1 MQQQINQLTKG
12 NNKMSNAKNIIA
24 RAIATRVEKLQ
35 NAQIADSA
43 KASQIKQLMPLL
55 KVADD
60 KRVKHARELMT
71 DTDFNEVAKIIASC
85 DEHGKGIEQVKTI
98 VKIIDVIK
106 NVSQGLSAKS
116 NNFNCCINAMLHNG
130 NTASRSELV
139 IAQSAKAR
147 EGLAGKVREGF
158 NVRSSSYSIGTGDS
172 QASQVLQV
180 LRVLGFATYN
190 KGEREGVATMKEYGY
205 SMLSRAY
212 LKLETE

>member
-1 MQQQINQLTKG
+1 
-12 NNKMSNAKNIIA
+12 MSNAKNIVA
-24 RAIATRVEKLQ
+24 RAIATRIEKVQNSSIAQ
-35 NAQIADSA
+35 NAKDS
-43 KASQIKQLMPLL
+43 QVKQLLPLL

-60 KRVKHARELMT
+60 KRIKHARELMSE
-71 DTDFNEVAKIIASC
+71 TDFNEVVKVIATC

-116 NNFNCCINAMLHNG
+116 NNFNCCINAMLNNG

-147 EGLAGKVREGF
+147 EGIAHKARESF
-158 NVRSSSYSIGTGDS
+158 SVRSSGYSIGTGDS

-180 LRVLGFATYN
+180 LRVLGFAQYN
-190 KGEREGVATMKEYGY
+190 KGERNGNAELKEYGV
-205 SMLSRAY
+205 SMLARAY
-212 LKLETE
+212 MKLETE

>member
-1 MQQQINQLTKG
+1 M
-12 NNKMSNAKNIIA
+12 NAKNIIA
-24 RAIATRVEKLQ
+24 KAIATRIEKLQ
-35 NAQIADSA
+35 NSQAADNA
-43 KASQIKQLMPLL
+43 KASQVKQLLPLL

-60 KRVKHARELMT
+60 KRIKHARELMSE
-71 DTDFNEVAKIIASC
+71 TDFNEVAKIIASC
-85 DEHGKGIEQVKTI
+85 DDHGKGIEQVKTI

-116 NNFNCCINAMLHNG
+116 NNFNCCISAMLHNG

-158 NVRSSSYSIGTGDS
+158 AVRSNSYSIGTGDS

-180 LRVLGFATYN
+180 LRVLGFADYN
-190 KGEREGVATMKEYGY
+190 KGERDGVATMREYGY
-205 SMLSRAY
+205 SMLARAY
-212 LKLETE
+212 MKLETE

>member
-1 MQQQINQLTKG
+1 
-12 NNKMSNAKNIIA
+12 MSNAKNIIA

-35 NAQIADSA
+35 NTQIADNA

-55 KVADD
+55 KVVDD
-60 KRVKHARELMT
+60 KRVKHARELMSE
-71 DTDFNEVAKIIASC
+71 TDFNEVAKIIASC

-147 EGLAGKVREGF
+147 EGLAGKAREGF
-158 NVRSSSYSIGTGDS
+158 AVRSSSYSIGTGDS

-180 LRVLGFATYN
+180 LRVLGFAQYN

>member
-1 MQQQINQLTKG
+1 
-12 NNKMSNAKNIIA
+12 MSNAKNIIA
-24 RAIATRVEKLQ
+24 RAIATRIEKLQ
-35 NAQIADSA
+35 NSQAADNA
-43 KASQIKQLMPLL
+43 KASQVKQLLPLL

-60 KRVKHARELMT
+60 KRIKHARELMSE
-71 DTDFNEVAKIIASC
+71 TDFNEVAKIIASC
-85 DEHGKGIEQVKTI
+85 DDHGKGIEQVKTI

-158 NVRSSSYSIGTGDS
+158 VVRSSGYSIGTGDS

-180 LRVLGFATYN
+180 LRVLNFAQYN
-190 KGEREGVATMKEYGY
+190 KGEREGVATMREYGRD
-205 SMLSRAY
+205 MLARAY

>member
-1 MQQQINQLTKG
+1 
-12 NNKMSNAKNIIA
+12 MSNAKNIIA

>member
-1 MQQQINQLTKG
+1 
-12 NNKMSNAKNIIA
+12 MSNAKNIIA

-35 NAQIADSA
+35 NSQASDVS

-71 DTDFNEVAKIIASC
+71 NTDFNEVAKVIATC
-85 DEHGKGIEQVKTI
+85 DEFGKGIEQVKTI

-116 NNFNCCINAMLHNG
+116 NNFNCCINAMLQNG

-158 NVRSSSYSIGTGDS
+158 QARSLSYTIGTGDS

-180 LRVLGFATYN
+180 IRVLGFADYN
-190 KGEREGVATMKEYGY
+190 KGERDGVATMKEYGF

>member
-1 MQQQINQLTKG
+1 
-12 NNKMSNAKNIIA
+12 MSNAKNIIA
-24 RAIATRVEKLQ
+24 RAIATRIEKLQ
-35 NAQIADSA
+35 N
-43 KASQIKQLMPLL
+43 SQAGEVAINSQVKQLLPLL

-71 DTDFNEVAKIIASC
+71 DTDFNEVAKVISTC
-85 DEHGKGIEQVKTI
+85 DAQGKGIEQVKTV

-116 NNFNCCINAMLHNG
+116 NNFNCCINAMLQNG

-147 EGLAGKVREGF
+147 EGLAGKVRESF
-158 NVRSSSYSIGTGDS
+158 NVRSNSYSIGTGDS

-190 KGEREGVATMKEYGY
+190 KGERDGVATMKEYGFN
-205 SMLSRAY
+205 MLSRAY
-212 LKLETE
+212 MKLEAE

>member
-1 MQQQINQLTKG
+1 
-12 NNKMSNAKNIIA
+12 MSNAKNIIA
-24 RAIATRVEKLQ
+24 RAIATRIEKVQ
-35 NAQIADSA
+35 NSQAADNA
-43 KASQIKQLMPLL
+43 KASQIKQLLPLL

-60 KRVKHARELMT
+60 KRVKHARELMSE
-71 DTDFNEVAKIIASC
+71 TDFNEVAKIIATC
-85 DEHGKGIEQVKTI
+85 DEHGKGIEQVKTV

-116 NNFNCCINAMLHNG
+116 NNFNCCIQAMLHNG

-147 EGLAGKVREGF
+147 EGLAHKAREGF
-158 NVRSSSYSIGTGDS
+158 VTRSLSYSIGTGDS

-180 LRVLGFATYN
+180 LRVLGFADYN
-190 KGEREGVATMKEYGY
+190 KGERDGVATMREYGY